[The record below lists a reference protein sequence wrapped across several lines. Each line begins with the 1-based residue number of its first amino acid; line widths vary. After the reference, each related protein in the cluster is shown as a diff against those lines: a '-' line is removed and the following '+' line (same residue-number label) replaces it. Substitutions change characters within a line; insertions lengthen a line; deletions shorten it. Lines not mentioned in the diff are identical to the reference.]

1 MWAVLPRMWDEMMD
15 ISKERPQCENCTEEE
30 IDKQVNIF
38 DQFIANGGFD
48 KAFNDVFGLPKSV
61 IESLKEVP

>member
-1 MWAVLPRMWDEMMD
+1 MWAVLQRMWDEMMD
-15 ISKERPQCENCTEEE
+15 ISKEQPQCENCTKEE

-48 KAFNDVFGLPKSV
+48 KAFNDVFGLPESV

>member
-1 MWAVLPRMWDEMMD
+1 MWAVLQRMWDEVMD
-15 ISKERPQCENCTEEE
+15 ILKEQPKCENLPNCDDQENP
-30 IDKQVNIF
+30 IDT
-38 DQFIANGGFD
+38 FIANGGFD